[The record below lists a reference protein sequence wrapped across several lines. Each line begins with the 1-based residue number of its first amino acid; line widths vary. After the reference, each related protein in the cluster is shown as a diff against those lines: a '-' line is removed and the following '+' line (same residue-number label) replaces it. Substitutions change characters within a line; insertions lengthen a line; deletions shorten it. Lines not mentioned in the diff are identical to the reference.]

1 MERKLKSPHITTI
14 AAGTAFLALIFA
26 AGCHPTPSADV
37 SATVNS
43 KPILRSD
50 VDKYYKNSQGETPQN
65 PSSEQAGIQRLNI
78 LRQLIEEEVLQQR
91 ASKLNLV
98 ASDEEVDAKLSEMK
112 APFTQEEFNGRLTAS
127 GLTLDDLRKNLRRSL
142 TIDKLLNKEI
152 NTRIN
157 ITDSDIAAYY
167 QQNKSAYNLVEPSYH
182 MAQIVVSTLPPQP
195 TGGVAQ
201 GKANTEADAR
211 KKIDMLH
218 QRLESG
224 EDFGTLAANF
234 SEQPN
239 TASNGGDMGFISESQ
254 LKAEPAI
261 FDAVSK
267 VKPGEFSEVVAVY
280 DNPNSPQ
287 KKLVGY
293 AIYKLLAREPAGQRQ
308 LNDPRVQQDVRQRLR
323 EARSQLLKTAYYE
336 MLHDQARIV
345 NYEAENIF
353 KQK

>member
-1 MERKLKSPHITTI
+1 
-14 AAGTAFLALIFA
+14 
-26 AGCHPTPSADV
+26 
-37 SATVNS
+37 
-43 KPILRSD
+43 
-50 VDKYYKNSQGETPQN
+50 
-65 PSSEQAGIQRLNI
+65 
-78 LRQLIEEEVLQQR
+78 
-91 ASKLNLV
+91 
-98 ASDEEVDAKLSEMK
+98 
-112 APFTQEEFNGRLTAS
+112 
-127 GLTLDDLRKNLRRSL
+127 
-142 TIDKLLNKEI
+142 
-152 NTRIN
+152 
-157 ITDSDIAAYY
+157 
-167 QQNKSAYNLVEPSYH
+167 
-182 MAQIVVSTLPPQP
+182 LPPQP

>member
-1 MERKLKSPHITTI
+1 MEIKLKGAHLSTL
-14 AAGTAFLALIFA
+14 AAGAAFLALIFA

-37 SATVNS
+37 SATVNG
-43 KPILRSD
+43 KPILRTD
-50 VDKYYKNSQGETPQN
+50 VEKYYKNSQGETPQN

-91 ASKLNLV
+91 AAKLNLV
-98 ASDEEVDAKLSEMK
+98 ASDEEVDAKLAEMK
-112 APFTQEEFNGRLTAS
+112 APFTQEEFNGRLKAS

-157 ITDSDIAAYY
+157 ITDADIAAYY
-167 QQNKSAYNLVEPSYH
+167 EQNKAAYNLVEPSYH
-182 MAQIVVSTLPPQP
+182 MAQIVVSTLPPQA

-201 GKANTEADAR
+201 GKANTEADAK

-261 FDAVSK
+261 FDALNK
-267 VKPGEFSEVVAVY
+267 LKPGEFSEAVAVY
-280 DNPNSPQ
+280 DNPNSPA

-336 MLHDQARIV
+336 MLHDQAKIV